1 MTSVYIED
9 SISYKVQLHPSN
21 IKLSWMVI
29 LHWKQAKTCDK
40 LSFVYFR
47 KKLLEILQAG
57 IDPPIIIFVNQK
69 KGVDVLAKSLEKMGV
84 CVLQFNICN
93 LLTDI
98 FIDLPVTIKY
108 LVNFQL
114 NETLPRNQVF
124 ELLAL
129 LLQQKYIWLTW
140 SWRTTTRKSIYL
152 SNLWCRNKK
161 LNSLTTF

>member
-1 MTSVYIED
+1 
-9 SISYKVQLHPSN
+9 
-21 IKLSWMVI
+21 
-29 LHWKQAKTCDK
+29 
-40 LSFVYFR
+40 VYFR

-84 CVLQFNICN
+84 CVLQFNICI

-98 FIDLPVTIKY
+98 FIHFPKKY
-108 LVNFQL
+108 LINFQL

-129 LLQQKYIWLTW
+129 LHVLQQKYI
-140 SWRTTTRKSIYL
+140 
-152 SNLWCRNKK
+152 
-161 LNSLTTF
+161 

>member
-1 MTSVYIED
+1 
-9 SISYKVQLHPSN
+9 
-21 IKLSWMVI
+21 
-29 LHWKQAKTCDK
+29 
-40 LSFVYFR
+40 VYFR

-84 CVLQFNICN
+84 CVLQFNICI
-93 LLTDI
+93 LLTVSDI

-129 LLQQKYIWLTW
+129 LLQQKYI
-140 SWRTTTRKSIYL
+140 
-152 SNLWCRNKK
+152 
-161 LNSLTTF
+161 